1 MLALRLLRLRQE
13 RSGFLATIVDV
24 NIDLVICDIDRLDF
38 RVIFL
43 WLLYRL

>member
-1 MLALRLLRLRQE
+1 MLALRLRQVGS
-13 RSGFLATIVDV
+13 RFLATIVDV